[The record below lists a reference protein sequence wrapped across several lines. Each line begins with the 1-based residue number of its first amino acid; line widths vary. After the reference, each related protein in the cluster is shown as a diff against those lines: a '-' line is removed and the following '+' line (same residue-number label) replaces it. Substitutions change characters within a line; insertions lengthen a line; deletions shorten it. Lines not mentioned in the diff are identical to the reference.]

1 MASTAELLLRASG
14 ATLWLP
20 LPSHSAPYPSSC
32 SEDLGDLLDQLE
44 EIELDHHSKPPRM
57 VTGKDYTKSEA
68 VDIEI
73 EYMDRYCERMGVY
86 LAMRDAII
94 APEDYDTPF
103 PPFPLKVLPPATS
116 ACFVD
121 GCCYHSVY
129 KTHDTSTNHNVCYSS
144 SLCVCQALE
153 PSYPTS
159 VYGIFAVRDDLDKR
173 RNYVFNCPRY
183 AAVGIGKQDSFA
195 LPLCSPCRGMYV
207 LDRI

>member
-1 MASTAELLLRASG
+1 MI
-14 ATLWLP
+14 
-20 LPSHSAPYPSSC
+20 
-32 SEDLGDLLDQLE
+32 DGDTKTNRDRK
-44 EIELDHHSKPPRM
+44 INCP
-57 VTGKDYTKSEA
+57 GKDYTKSEA

-129 KTHDTSTNHNVCYSS
+129 KTHDTSTTHLLLDIADHNVCYSS
-144 SLCVCQALE
+144 SLCVCQALSPHIPLVCME
-153 PSYPTS
+153 YLPF
-159 VYGIFAVRDDLDKR
+159 GITWTGD
-173 RNYVFNCPRY
+173 
-183 AAVGIGKQDSFA
+183 GIMS
-195 LPLCSPCRGMYV
+195 STV
-207 LDRI
+207 LDMLLSRWGTR

>member
-1 MASTAELLLRASG
+1 MI
-14 ATLWLP
+14 
-20 LPSHSAPYPSSC
+20 
-32 SEDLGDLLDQLE
+32 DGDTKTNRDRK
-44 EIELDHHSKPPRM
+44 INCP
-57 VTGKDYTKSEA
+57 GKDYTKSEA

-129 KTHDTSTNHNVCYSS
+129 KTHDTSTTHLLLDIADHNVCYSS

-183 AAVGIGKQDSFA
+183 AAVGIGKQVNKAFFVYEIVG
-195 LPLCSPCRGMYV
+195 C
-207 LDRI
+207 